1 MVKVSVCVPTYNRSD
16 YLKYALD
23 SVFSQTYQDF
33 ELIVCDDGSTD
44 DTLEVVSRYKDSRLR
59 YLRHPQNIGRSR
71 NMRSG
76 FDAAVGEY
84 FIKFDDDDAI
94 ASEFLAK
101 TVAVLDHHTEADFV
115 CTDHWI
121 INAKGEREE
130 AATQANSAKWGKDQL
145 KPGIIP
151 DLITETFIKQSLQ
164 VGSTLFRRQCLA
176 AVDYMRPQAD
186 GCEDFDLLVRLAIA
200 GFRGYFLP
208 ELLMEYRFH
217 GGQTSLKQDLHFLAA
232 KAFCIDSYHFSSPE
246 LQALK
251 QEKLGVVKQGLGI
264 RLIEK
269 ENSNQG
275 RKLLQESAAIL
286 GYSPR
291 VYFGLFLSYLPL
303 NLRKQLLQMLRQA
316 KQKDYSAQV
325 REKKQQKANSN

>member
-1 MVKVSVCVPTYNRSD
+1 MVKVSVCIPTYNRSD
-16 YLKYALD
+16 YLQYAIN
-23 SVFSQTYQDF
+23 SVLAQSYRDF

-44 DTLEVVSRYKDSRLR
+44 DTSEVVGSYDDSRLR
-59 YLRHPQNIGRSR
+59 YVKHPQNIGRSR

-94 ASEFLAK
+94 APEFLAQ
-101 TVAVLDHHTEADFV
+101 TVAILDRHTEVDFV

-121 INAKGEREE
+121 INAQGKREE
-130 AATQANSAKWGKDQL
+130 AATEANSAKWGKDEL
-145 KPGIIP
+145 TEGIIS
-151 DLITETFIKQSLQ
+151 DLVTETFVKQSLQ
-164 VGSTLFRRQCLA
+164 VGSTLFRRQCLEK
-176 AVDYMRPQAD
+176 VDYMRPLAD
-186 GCEDFDLLVRLAIA
+186 GCEDFDLLVRLALA

-217 GGQTSLKQDLHFLAA
+217 GGQTSLKQDIHFLSA
-232 KAFCIDSYHFSSPE
+232 KAFCIDSYQFTQPE

-251 QEKLGVVKQGLGI
+251 QEKLRVVKQGLGI

-269 ENSNQG
+269 GETLKG
-275 RKLLQESAAIL
+275 RQLLQQSATS

-291 VYFGLFLSYLPL
+291 VYFGLFLSYLPFS
-303 NLRKQLLQMLRQA
+303 LRQQVLKIVRQA
-316 KQKDYSAQV
+316 KEKDYSAQV
-325 REKKQQKANSN
+325 RDKSKNTSN

>member
-1 MVKVSVCVPTYNRSD
+1 MVKVSVCIPTYNRSD

-44 DTLEVVSRYKDSRLR
+44 DTPEIVGSYRDSRLR
-59 YLRHPQNIGRSR
+59 YVKQPQNIGRSR

-101 TVAVLDHHTEADFV
+101 TVAVLDHYTEADFV
-115 CTDHWI
+115 CSDHWI
-121 INAKGEREE
+121 INAQGEREE

-145 KPGIIP
+145 KQGIIP
-151 DLITETFIKQSLQ
+151 DLIAETFIKQSLQ

-232 KAFCIDSYHFSSPE
+232 KAFCIDSYHFNSPE

-251 QEKLGVVKQGLGI
+251 QEKLAIVKQGLGI
-264 RLIEK
+264 RLMEK
-269 ENSNQG
+269 GDSNQG

-291 VYFGLFLSYLPL
+291 LYFGLFLSYLPL
-303 NLRKQLLQMLRQA
+303 NLRKQLLQTLRQA
-316 KQKDYSAQV
+316 KQKDYSAEV
-325 REKKQQKANSN
+325 RAKKG

>member
-1 MVKVSVCVPTYNRSD
+1 MVKVSVCIPTYNRSD
-16 YLKYALD
+16 YLKY
-23 SVFSQTYQDF
+23 SVNSVLQQTYQDW

-44 DTLEVVSRYKDSRLR
+44 DTPEVVNSYDDSRLR
-59 YLRHPQNIGRSR
+59 YVRHPENIGRSR

-76 FDAAVGEY
+76 FDAAKGEY

-94 ASEFLAK
+94 ASDFLAK
-101 TVAVLDHHTEADFV
+101 TVAILEHNTEADFV

-121 INAKGEREE
+121 INAQGEREE
-130 AATQANSAKWGKDQL
+130 AATKANSAKWGKDKL

-151 DLITETFIKQSLQ
+151 DLLAETFIKQSLQ

-176 AVDYMRPQAD
+176 QVDYMRPQAD
-186 GCEDFDLLVRLAIA
+186 GCEDFDLLVRLAMA

-217 GGQTSLKQDLHFLAA
+217 GGQTSLKQDIHFLSA
-232 KAFCIDSYHFSSPE
+232 KAFCIDSYKFSQPE

-251 QEKLGVVKQGLGI
+251 REKLAGIKRVLGM

-269 ENSNQG
+269 GESDRG
-275 RKLLQESAAIL
+275 RKLLQESVTTL
-286 GYSPR
+286 GHSPK

-303 NLRKQLLQMLRQA
+303 SFRQQLLQIARKTKPQ
-316 KQKDYSAQV
+316 DYSARV
-325 REKKQQKANSN
+325 RDKKN